1 MFYINFQE
9 DKNEKIDV
17 DFKVSKH
24 GIFRK
29 TPLKNKVQRLDGT
42 TSNNRVKV
50 NDISVSDKY
59 FLSKNNGYQVIKI
72 SDNNKKL
79 IGKNDYNISYLY
91 NLGKDKSEDYDEFYF
106 NLIGSEWDIDLK
118 VILIV
123 VILLVFFDI
132 ILYMEKIWKR

>member
-1 MFYINFQE
+1 M
-9 DKNEKIDV
+9 
-17 DFKVSKH
+17 
-24 GIFRK
+24 
-29 TPLKNKVQRLDGT
+29 KNKVQRLDGT

-50 NDISVSDKY
+50 SDISVSDKY

-123 VILLVFFDI
+123 VILLVFF
-132 ILYMEKIWKR
+132 

>member
-1 MFYINFQE
+1 M
-9 DKNEKIDV
+9 
-17 DFKVSKH
+17 
-24 GIFRK
+24 
-29 TPLKNKVQRLDGT
+29 KNKVQRLDGT

>member
-1 MFYINFQE
+1 
-9 DKNEKIDV
+9 
-17 DFKVSKH
+17 
-24 GIFRK
+24 
-29 TPLKNKVQRLDGT
+29 LKNKVQRLDGT

-50 NDISVSDKY
+50 SDISVSDKY

-123 VILLVFFDI
+123 VILLVFF
-132 ILYMEKIWKR
+132 